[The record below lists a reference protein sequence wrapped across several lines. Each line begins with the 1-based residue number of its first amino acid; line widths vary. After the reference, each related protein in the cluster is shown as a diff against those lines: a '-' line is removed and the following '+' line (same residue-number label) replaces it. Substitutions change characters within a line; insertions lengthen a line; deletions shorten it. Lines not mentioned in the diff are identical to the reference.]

1 MHAEQG
7 AWKHNSS
14 DQAAFFHCSMVQSW
28 CSCSH
33 CHFEWC
39 TGFSIGT
46 LSGLQLAYTANW
58 LFWHLSIRTN
68 FFGNLSYSSSPV
80 GLDHTGAQTVFTP
93 HVHHWARGTVGG
105 SALFHCRPATV
116 LPVIQQSQSVLCET
130 CLNPFSYV
138 KHISFEDKM
147 FSYSHLLTGATIISV
162 FHFAYQCLIS

>member
-1 MHAEQG
+1 MDAPCFSSRFCPKTSHCHHLLAFFPSCILVPGSPGKSCTCTLQG

-46 LSGLQLAYTANW
+46 LSGLQLAYTENW

-116 LPVIQQSQSVLCET
+116 LPVI
-130 CLNPFSYV
+130 
-138 KHISFEDKM
+138 
-147 FSYSHLLTGATIISV
+147 
-162 FHFAYQCLIS
+162 

>member
-1 MHAEQG
+1 MVHRLQHRHPVWSA
-7 AWKHNSS
+7 ACIHSKLTILTSFYK
-14 DQAAFFHCSMVQSW
+14 DQ
-28 CSCSH
+28 
-33 CHFEWC
+33 
-39 TGFSIGT
+39 
-46 LSGLQLAYTANW
+46 
-58 LFWHLSIRTN
+58 

-93 HVHHWARGTVGG
+93 HVHHWARGTVSG
-105 SALFHCRPATV
+105 SALFHCRPETV

-162 FHFAYQCLIS
+162 FHFAYRCLIG